1 MPASFFDSNV
11 VLYLASPDTTKA
23 DRAENL
29 LREGGAVSVQVLNEV
44 ANVTR
49 RKLGFSWPQVITFL
63 AELRALV
70 EVEPL
75 TVETHEGALW
85 LSERYQLSFYHAMII
100 SAALLAGSEILWSE
114 NMQHG
119 LTVDGRLTVRNPFL

>member
-1 MPASFFDSNV
+1 MPANFFDSNV
-11 VLYLASPDTTKA
+11 VLYLASSDAGKA
-23 DRAENL
+23 DQAERL
-29 LREGGAVSVQVLNEV
+29 LRKGGAVSVQVLNEI

-63 AELRALV
+63 AELRTLV
-70 EVEPL
+70 EVESV

-85 LSERYQLSFYHAMII
+85 LSERYQLSFYDASII
-100 SAALLAGSEILWSE
+100 SAALLAGCETLWSE
-114 NMQHG
+114 DMQHG